1 MPIVYKPI
9 KVFQNLFKMILL
21 GGFLFPLKK
30 IKTAFRAALE
40 ATNMAYGINSSKGI
54 LKLPLA
60 GGYNLVNNTIIVSFS
75 RGSKLKLTN
84 KEIKDLIKLIKF

>member
-1 MPIVYKPI
+1 
-9 KVFQNLFKMILL
+9 MILL

-40 ATNMAYGINSSKGI
+40 ATNMDYGINSSKGI

-75 RGSKLKLTN
+75 TGSKLKLTN